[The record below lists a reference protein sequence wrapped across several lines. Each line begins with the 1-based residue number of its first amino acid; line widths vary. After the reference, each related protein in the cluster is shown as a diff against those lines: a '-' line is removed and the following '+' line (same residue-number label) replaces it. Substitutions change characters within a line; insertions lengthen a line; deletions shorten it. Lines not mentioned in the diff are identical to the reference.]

1 MDGPYEHRYKKRWS
15 TVLHGWWYIADPI
28 YLDKEEEEAGVVYTY
43 NFNGLASLW
52 MMIEVIAGLDSSRR
66 DIRR

>member
-1 MDGPYEHRYKKRWS
+1 
-15 TVLHGWWYIADPI
+15 
-28 YLDKEEEEAGVVYTY
+28 LDKEEEEAGVVYTY

>member
-1 MDGPYEHRYKKRWS
+1 
-15 TVLHGWWYIADPI
+15 
-28 YLDKEEEEAGVVYTY
+28 LDKEEEEAGVVYAY

-52 MMIEVIAGLDSSRR
+52 MMVEVIAGLDSSRR